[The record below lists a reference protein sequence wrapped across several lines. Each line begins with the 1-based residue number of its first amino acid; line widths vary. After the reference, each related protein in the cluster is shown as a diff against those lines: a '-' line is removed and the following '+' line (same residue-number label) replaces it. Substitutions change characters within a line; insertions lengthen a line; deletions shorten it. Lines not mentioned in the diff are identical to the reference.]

1 MKINS
6 TLRNTQPSYLITM
19 QDQGSEFRPAGVN
32 TMQDQGSEFR
42 PAGVN
47 TMQDV
52 RFANM
57 ITPSLQRWVKENK
70 QV

>member
-1 MKINS
+1 
-6 TLRNTQPSYLITM
+6 M

-57 ITPSLQRWVKENK
+57 IIPSLQRWVKENK